1 MPVVMGTAGHIDH
14 GKTTLVRALTGI
26 ECDRL
31 GEEKERG
38 ITIELGFAFM
48 PLPDGDRVSLID
60 MPGHE
65 RFIRNMVAG
74 TAGIDFVMLVI
85 AADEGVMPQTREHL
99 EICQLL
105 GVSHGLVA
113 LTKIDTVDADWLEMV
128 RDDVQTFLQG
138 SFLEDAPIYSV
149 SSQTGEGLDTLRQ
162 GIYEASQ
169 KYSPQ
174 RRTDLPRLPVDRVF
188 TLHGHGTIVTGTLLS
203 GAFELG
209 QNLVLM
215 PSGKTSRVRGL
226 QSHGKSVEKA
236 QMGFRTA
243 ANLPALEV
251 ADIDRGEV
259 LTLPDRLVPATTW
272 IVDLHCVPS
281 SPRAL
286 RQRLPVHFYHGTKQ
300 VQARLL
306 FRDREK
312 LQPGE
317 RALCQIQFDEPMV
330 GVSGDRF
337 VIRCYS
343 PLQTVAGGKVVYPLH
358 MPLHKRDT
366 MYARK
371 LELLT
376 QLAEKDEEMALA
388 DVLAIHLELAGTAGV
403 TITTLSVLINE
414 ETGKLEKAAQG
425 LSTKQQAFL
434 VDKEERLYI
443 ACASVESLGEDC
455 LGWIEDFHKR
465 EKLKSGVGRNALVSG
480 WGKNIDPKLVHFV
493 LNRLQQQG
501 KIAIE
506 GDIVRLVGH
515 TIVLQGDTSDLYNNI
530 MGIYT
535 KAGNTPPNLKDVLEE
550 LNVTSKAASPVL
562 SLLQQRGDLVKV
574 SDIIY
579 YAGVEL
585 EKIKDQIRVW
595 FETHDDLTLADLR
608 DLCGVS
614 RKYCVALL
622 EYFDAVRFTLR
633 TGDKRILREKE

>member
-14 GKTTLVRALTGI
+14 GKTTLVKALTGI

-48 PLPDGDRVSLID
+48 PLPGGDRLSLID
-60 MPGHE
+60 VPGHE

-113 LTKIDTVDADWLEMV
+113 LTKVDTVEADWLDMV
-128 RDDVQTFLQG
+128 TDDIQSFLEG
-138 SFLEDAPIYSV
+138 SFLEGAPIFPV
-149 SSQTGEGLDTLRQ
+149 SSYTGEGLDALRQ

-169 KYSPQ
+169 QYSPE
-174 RRTDLPRLPVDRVF
+174 RRNDLPRLPVDRVF

-203 GAFELG
+203 GNFELG

-226 QSHGKSVEKA
+226 QSHGKAVEKA

-243 ANLPALEV
+243 VNLPALEV
-251 ADIDRGEV
+251 EDIDRGEV
-259 LTLPDRLVPATTW
+259 LTLPDRLQPAKTW
-272 IVDLHCVPS
+272 IVDLHCISS

-286 RQRLPVHFYHGTKQ
+286 RQRLPVHFYHGTRQ

-317 RALCQIQFDEPMV
+317 RALCQVQFEEPMV
-330 GVSGDRF
+330 GVCDDRF

-343 PLQTVAGGKVVYPLH
+343 PLQTVAGGRLVYPLD
-358 MPLHKRDT
+358 MPLHKRDPAYT
-366 MYARK
+366 RK
-371 LELLT
+371 LELLSL
-376 QLAEKDEEMALA
+376 LAEKGQEMDLSEAI
-388 DVLAIHLELAGTAGV
+388 AIHLELAGGGGV
-403 TITTLSVLINE
+403 NIPTLSLLINAE
-414 ETGKLEKAAQG
+414 VGKLEKAAQT
-425 LSTKQQAFL
+425 LSTKQQALL
-434 VDKEERLYI
+434 VDKEERLYV
-443 ACASVESLGEDC
+443 ASESIEALGQDC
-455 LGWIEDFHKR
+455 VGWLEEFHKR
-465 EKLKSGVGRNALVSG
+465 EDLKSGVGRNALVSG
-480 WGKNIDPKLVHFV
+480 WGKKLTPKLVHFI

-501 KIAIE
+501 KIEIE
-506 GDIVRLVGH
+506 GDSVRLAGH
-515 TIVLQGDTSDLYNNI
+515 AVVLKGDASALYGNI
-530 MGIYT
+530 LEIYT
-535 KAGNTPPNLKDVLEE
+535 KAALTPPNLREVHEE
-550 LNVTSKAASPVL
+550 LNVTAKEAAPVMA
-562 SLLQQRGDLVKV
+562 LLQKQGDLVKV
-574 SDIIY
+574 SDAIY
-579 YAGVEL
+579 YATPEL
-585 EKIKDQIRVW
+585 EGIKSKIREW
-595 FETHDDLTLADLR
+595 FSTHDDLTLADLR
-608 DLCGVS
+608 DMCSIS

-622 EYFDAVRFTLR
+622 EYFDAARFTLR
-633 TGDKRILREKE
+633 TGDKRILREKA